1 MKTTYQEQPQAA
13 LEQPII
19 VHRKFDRDV
28 VQLERVGVVGQR
40 SHLRVDKGYPSARI
54 DWARRQPLAD
64 VRLVGLDLF
73 YVASA
78 LFRRNQP
85 SPYAV
90 D

>member
-1 MKTTYQEQPQAA
+1 MKITYQEQSQAT
-13 LEQPII
+13 LEQPIVI
-19 VHRKFDRDV
+19 DRKLDRDV
-28 VQLERVGVVGQR
+28 VQLERIGVVGQR
-40 SHLRVDKGYPSARI
+40 SHLRVDEGNPSARI

-85 SPYAV
+85 SPNAV